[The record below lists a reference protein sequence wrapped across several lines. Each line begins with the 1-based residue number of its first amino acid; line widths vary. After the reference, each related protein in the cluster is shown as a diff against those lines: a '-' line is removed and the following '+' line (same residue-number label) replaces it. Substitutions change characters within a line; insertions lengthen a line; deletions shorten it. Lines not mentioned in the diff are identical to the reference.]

1 MADFIANWLLEHCP
15 EMVRVLSSLSPW
27 AVLALT
33 AAILAALVIGSNYIN
48 SVINKTDKGREIPI
62 RKAASKR
69 KIPKELRELLRDEE
83 EFDAEWMD
91 EEAWRK
97 LRFEEKRDRWSR

>member
-1 MADFIANWLLEHCP
+1 M
-15 EMVRVLSSLSPW
+15 
-27 AVLALT
+27 
-33 AAILAALVIGSNYIN
+33 
-48 SVINKTDKGREIPI
+48 REI
-62 RKAASKR
+62 
-69 KIPKELRELLRDEE
+69 LRDEE